1 MCNVCVW
8 KFEYPKRWAAIYP
21 PCLGDFDPIL
31 QSRLLRERGFRS
43 SKLLSG
49 RTLESRKLYKFPYFR
64 APSNL
69 GQLRT
74 LRHPRTP
81 PPKKKGQLARTLATE
96 TAISAAGFAS
106 FDLHPFTVSH
116 ALGCA
121 PPFIHFNELSS
132 VSAPRHSHI
141 FFSYNLAPRTP
152 THTPTHPLACL
163 TA

>member
-74 LRHPRTP
+74 LRHQRAP
-81 PPKKKGQLARTLATE
+81 PQKKKANWQGLWQQKQQFQLPDLHLSTCIRLPLVMH
-96 TAISAAGFAS
+96 SAALLRS
-106 FDLHPFTVSH
+106 FILMNWVPFP
-116 ALGCA
+116 LQG
-121 PPFIHFNELSS
+121 
-132 VSAPRHSHI
+132 
-141 FFSYNLAPRTP
+141 TP
-152 THTPTHPLACL
+152 TSSSAII
-163 TA
+163 